1 MIAGP
6 LQLQQKPALLVD
18 DLSDNSAKK
27 TNKQTNSDISDS
39 NTARFEV
46 SEFKEIIWRQRHK
59 LEIEVG

>member
-39 NTARFEV
+39 NKARFEV